1 MRSNSLFLLSFCL
14 VMLCFNVPQVQAS
27 EATIWDAKAHAI
39 KAANYVREKGVMN
52 ALAQFNSKDS
62 RFVQNDVYV
71 VVFDSEG
78 VIKSEP
84 AHPLFVGKSI
94 KYLHD
99 TRGEY
104 VFDQVKTLKG
114 DGGWTEYKWLH
125 PKSGEV
131 LRKHSYVVKVDDY
144 YVSVGSYDQDI
155 NMACMAQDEM
165 SAQDNESHSF

>member
-1 MRSNSLFLLSFCL
+1 MKSNSLLLLSFSM

-27 EATIWDAKAHAI
+27 EATLWDAKAHAI

-62 RFVQNDVYV
+62 RFVQDDLYV
-71 VVFDSEG
+71 VVFDSDG

-99 TRGEY
+99 MRGEY
-104 VFDQVKTLKG
+104 VFDQVKSIASN
-114 DGGWTEYKWLH
+114 GGWTEYKWLH
-125 PKSGEV
+125 PQSGEV
-131 LRKHSYVVKVDDY
+131 LRKNSFVVKVDDY
-144 YVSVGSYDQDI
+144 YVSVGSYDQDVDV
-155 NMACMAQDEM
+155 ACMGQVDTQEIQSQA
-165 SAQDNESHSF
+165 F